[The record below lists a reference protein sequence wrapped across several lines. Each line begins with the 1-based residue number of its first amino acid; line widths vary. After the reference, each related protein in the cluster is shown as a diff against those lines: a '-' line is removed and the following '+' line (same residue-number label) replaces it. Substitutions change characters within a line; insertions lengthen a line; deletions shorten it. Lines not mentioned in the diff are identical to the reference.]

1 MSVTLKLRK
10 CTSETNK
17 LTKEFVSGADITLT
31 GTFKESQDVLDPIFM
46 IETSTNLSDYN
57 YVEITDFG
65 RSYFMSPE
73 VDFTGLWT
81 LHCHVDVLSTY
92 ATGIKACEALVKRT
106 EDPDK
111 INYYVNDGSLFTEQ
125 REIITYEIFTK
136 NGVAATLGTESFYLI
151 VAGG

>member
-1 MSVTLKLRK
+1 MSVNLTLRK
-10 CTSETNK
+10 CTSEENR
-17 LTKEFVSGADITLT
+17 LTKEFVSGVDIVLS
-31 GTFKESQDVLDPIFM
+31 GTFKESQDVLDPVFT

-65 RSYFMSPE
+65 RKYFMKPE

-92 ATGIKACEALVKRT
+92 ATGIKASQALVKRT

-125 REIITYEIFTK
+125 REIITYQVFK
-136 NGVAATLGTESFYLI
+136 KDGVEATLGTPSYYLI